1 MADSKRNNSSPEGNA
16 QLTDDELIR
25 RCLENRPEAY
35 RVLVERY
42 WSMVYSV
49 VRRITR
55 SHDDAVD
62 VTQEAFVRAYEHLS
76 GFAQDSKFST
86 WLLRVAT
93 NYALDQQ
100 RRQRARQRLQVH
112 VPVTGY
118 TPPTDAPAIAKE
130 TESRLAEILHTLTH
144 HQRLCLVL
152 KVVHGM
158 NTSEV
163 AGILGCSEGT
173 VRVHLHQARK
183 TLRDRWDGWRS

>member
-1 MADSKRNNSSPEGNA
+1 MAKSRRHSRPDEGTTL
-16 QLTDDELIR
+16 LTDDELIR
-25 RCLENRPEAY
+25 RCLDNQPDAY

-49 VRRITR
+49 VRRITH

-76 GFAQDSKFST
+76 EFARDSKIST

-93 NYALDQQ
+93 NYALDQK
-100 RRQRARQRLQVH
+100 RRKLARQRLQVH
-112 VPVTGY
+112 VPVSGY
-118 TPPTDAPAIAKE
+118 APPADAPAISRE
-130 TESRLAEILHTLTH
+130 TESRLSEILRTLTH

-158 NTSEV
+158 STSEV

>member
-1 MADSKRNNSSPEGNA
+1 
-16 QLTDDELIR
+16 
-25 RCLENRPEAY
+25 
-35 RVLVERY
+35 
-42 WSMVYSV
+42 MVYSV

-76 GFAQDSKFST
+76 GFEKDSKFST

-118 TPPTDAPAIAKE
+118 SPSADAPAIAKE
-130 TESRLAEILHTLTH
+130 TESQLAEILQTLTH

-158 NTSEV
+158 STSEV

-183 TLRDRWDGWRS
+183 SLRDRWDGWRS

>member
-1 MADSKRNNSSPEGNA
+1 MARTRRHTSSPEGKP
-16 QLTDDELIR
+16 QLTDNELIQ
-25 RCLENRPEAY
+25 RCLDNRPDAY
-35 RVLVERY
+35 RVLVERH

-49 VRRITR
+49 VRRITH

-62 VTQEAFVRAYEHLS
+62 VTQEAFVRAYEHLPE
-76 GFAQDSKFST
+76 FARDSKFST

-93 NYALDQQ
+93 NYALDQK
-100 RRQRARQRLQVH
+100 RRLRARQRLQVH
-112 VPVTGY
+112 VPVSGY
-118 TPPTDAPAIAKE
+118 APPTDGQAIARE
-130 TESRLAEILHTLTH
+130 IESRLAEVLRSLTH

-158 NTSEV
+158 STSEV

>member
-1 MADSKRNNSSPEGNA
+1 MARSRRHTDPEQGA
-16 QLTDDELIR
+16 PQLTDDELIR
-25 RCLENRPEAY
+25 RCLGGNPDAY

-49 VRRITR
+49 VRRITD

-62 VTQEAFVRAYEHLS
+62 VTQEAFVRAYEHLAD
-76 GFAQDSKFST
+76 FARDAKFST

-93 NYALDQQ
+93 NYALDQK
-100 RRQRARQRLQVH
+100 RRKRARQRLQVH

-118 TPPTDAPAIAKE
+118 APPADSPAILRE
-130 TESRLAEILHTLTH
+130 TESRLSSILRTLTH

-158 NTSEV
+158 TTSEV
-163 AGILGCSEGT
+163 ADILGCSEGT

-183 TLRDRWDGWRS
+183 TLRDKWDGWRA